1 MTLGRSERPME
12 VAPEPGG
19 DRFEERAP
27 RAVRWDVVLTWFM
40 RAVAILW
47 IFKGLGAW
55 AVILGMDA
63 QIPFEERSMGFQAT
77 MIYFAVI
84 DPVAAVGLWL
94 ASAWGGVL
102 WLLAV
107 MSQLILTFFFPRVV
121 TGGILSSALFG
132 LLIAAYLLVSWLSTR
147 DNIQD

>member
-1 MTLGRSERPME
+1 
-12 VAPEPGG
+12 
-19 DRFEERAP
+19 
-27 RAVRWDVVLTWFM
+27 
-40 RAVAILW
+40 
-47 IFKGLGAW
+47 
-55 AVILGMDA
+55 MDA

-121 TGGILSSALFG
+121 TGGMLSSVLFG
-132 LLIAAYLLVSWLSTR
+132 LLILAYLLVSWMSTR
-147 DNIQD
+147 EDA

>member
-1 MTLGRSERPME
+1 MLGRSERRRDIAD
-12 VAPEPGG
+12 APGS
-19 DRFEERAP
+19 DRLEERAP
-27 RAVRWDVVLTWFM
+27 RVVRWDVVLTWFM

-47 IFKGLGAW
+47 IFKGIGAW

-107 MSQLILTFFFPRVV
+107 MSQLILTFFFPQVV
-121 TGGILSSALFG
+121 TGGLLSTVLFG
-132 LLIAAYLLVSWLSTR
+132 LLIVAYLLVSWMSTR
-147 DNIQD
+147 DDAQG

>member
-1 MTLGRSERPME
+1 MILRRQRRL
-12 VAPEPGG
+12 EPAQDPDGEG
-19 DRFEERAP
+19 LAERAP
-27 RAVRWDVVLTWFM
+27 APRVVRWDLVLTWFM

-47 IFKGLGAW
+47 VLKGVGAW
-55 AVILGMDA
+55 AVILGVQA
-63 QIPFEERSMGFQAT
+63 QVPFEERSLGFQAT

-107 MSQLILTFFFPRVV
+107 MSHLILAFFFPRVV
-121 TGGILSSALFG
+121 TGGLLTTVLFS
-132 LLIAAYLLVSWLSTR
+132 LLISAYFVVSWLSAKDDT
-147 DNIQD
+147 